1 MRQTKLRGCVAAC
14 GLAGGPDLPLTV
26 FPFILR
32 GVTLAGIDAAW
43 YPMADR
49 RTAWDRLGTDW
60 KPRYLDELAVQTD
73 LLQVDRFVDS
83 ILQGDVSG
91 RVIVRIQDE

>member
-14 GLAGGPDLPLTV
+14 GVASGSDLPLTV

-49 RTAWDRLGTDW
+49 RTVWDRLGTDW
-60 KPRYLDELAVQTD
+60 KPRYLEELAIPTD
-73 LLQVDRFVDS
+73 LLQVDRFVDL
-83 ILQGDVSG
+83 ILQGKVAG
-91 RVIVRIQDE
+91 RVLVRIQDE